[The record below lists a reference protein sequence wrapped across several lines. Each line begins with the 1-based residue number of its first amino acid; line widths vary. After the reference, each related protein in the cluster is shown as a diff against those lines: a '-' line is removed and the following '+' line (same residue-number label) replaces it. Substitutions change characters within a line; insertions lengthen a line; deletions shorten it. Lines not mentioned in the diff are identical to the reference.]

1 MPASAP
7 GYAGPAERFT
17 VTRESRPKRRRSA
30 VGRAL
35 GVLVALLLV
44 LLLIAQLA
52 WWQREKILVQWPPS
66 ASLYA
71 YACKSLGCVVTPPR
85 HIDGLQI
92 EQTALRQVDGPHRL
106 ELKLDL
112 RNRDR
117 VTLAYPTLEITLMD
131 HDNRIALR
139 RVVWPQDY
147 LPAGTAV
154 AAGLPAHTTQ
164 SVTARLDTGTI
175 IAANYRV
182 QIFYP

>member
-1 MPASAP
+1 MPAAAAAQ
-7 GYAGPAERFT
+7 AGPAEHFS
-17 VTRESRPKRRRSA
+17 VTRESRPEHHRGI

-35 GVLVALLLV
+35 GVLVSLLLL

-52 WWQREKILVQWPPS
+52 WWQREKIIVQWPPS

-71 YACKSLGCVVTPPR
+71 YACKNLGCVVTPPR

-92 EQTALRQVDGPHRL
+92 EQTALRQVDDPHHL
-106 ELKLDL
+106 ELKLGL

-131 HDNRIALR
+131 HNNQIALR

-147 LPAGTAV
+147 LPAGTPV
-154 AAGLPAHTTQ
+154 SAGLPAQTTQ
-164 SVTARLDTGTI
+164 PVTARLDTGNI